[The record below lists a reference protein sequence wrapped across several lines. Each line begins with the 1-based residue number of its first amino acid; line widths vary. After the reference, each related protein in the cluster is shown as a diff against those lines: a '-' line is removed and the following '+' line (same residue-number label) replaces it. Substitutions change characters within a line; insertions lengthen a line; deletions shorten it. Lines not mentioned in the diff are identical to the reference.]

1 MSLAILM
8 HIEYNMYRLGLS
20 EINEYFKLFKE
31 EVDDNNPI
39 KNYEELIEKG
49 KKLGATIT
57 DERIEQIMVELGIN
71 NDDEPP

>member
-1 MSLAILM
+1 M
-8 HIEYNMYRLGLS
+8 
-20 EINEYFKLFKE
+20 
-31 EVDDNNPI
+31 DDNNPI